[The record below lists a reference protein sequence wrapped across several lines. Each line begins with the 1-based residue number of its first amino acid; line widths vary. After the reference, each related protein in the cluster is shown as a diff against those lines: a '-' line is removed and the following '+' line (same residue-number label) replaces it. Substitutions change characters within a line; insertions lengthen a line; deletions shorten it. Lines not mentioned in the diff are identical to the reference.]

1 MTTYMEFITLY
12 NYLNVVLYIDIG
24 IMIVYNKNI
33 LFFMEFVMAEKRI
46 SFNAFTLSEVLLAV
60 VIVGII
66 AGMVLPVLTTNFYTY
81 LYNNAYDRDV
91 NKIEEAVEGLNIAEN
106 QKTFFD
112 TMMYVDAKP
121 DSYAETSGKFLKKY
135 LRIAKYCG
143 DSNGDCFAKSYSA
156 YTINK
161 KKEDYTP
168 TFDGACASLKNGA
181 SICITPQIGSTG
193 IHGFIDL
200 NGAKG
205 PNILSKDL
213 RQFFIDPK
221 HRTVFDKE
229 TSDVIALDEDPIRP
243 DVPTVPEP
251 ETPKDPEPPEVT
263 LPDKPLVPNKNLSSV
278 KVTCEKRGAYVCN
291 VDIVNAKFTI
301 STLTTIPGSKPPI
314 AVGPGDLV
322 YNPGL
327 GGNYEKPSY
336 GVDGI
341 GSKPGEKHNTSTY
354 DKSSLFTILLSQEI
368 GVCQVIDGNNKVRYS
383 TSGDKCLSVHKIFL
397 D

>member
-1 MTTYMEFITLY
+1 MTTYIEFITLY

-156 YTINK
+156 YTIDK

-278 KVTCEKRGAYVCN
+278 KVTCEKSGAYVCN

-301 STLTTIPGSKPPI
+301 STLTTIPGSKPPT

-368 GVCQVIDGNNKVRYS
+368 GVCHKDGFREAPTTAS
-383 TSGDKCLSVHKIFL
+383 LLKC
-397 D
+397 

>member
-1 MTTYMEFITLY
+1 
-12 NYLNVVLYIDIG
+12 
-24 IMIVYNKNI
+24 
-33 LFFMEFVMAEKRI
+33 MAKKRI
-46 SFNAFTLSEVLLAV
+46 SFNAFTLTEVLLAV

-121 DSYAETSGKFLKKY
+121 ESYAETSGKFLKKY
-135 LRIAKYCG
+135 LRVAKYCG

-156 YTINK
+156 YTIDK

-181 SICITPQIGSTG
+181 SICITPQVGLTG

-278 KVTCEKRGAYVCN
+278 KVTCEDKNGSQSCN
-291 VDIVNAKFTI
+291 VRVVNAKFSI
-301 STLTTIPGSKPPI
+301 SVITSIPGSKPPL
-314 AVGPGDLV
+314 AVGPGDLE
-322 YNPGL
+322 YKPGL

-354 DKSSLFTILLSQEI
+354 DKSSLFTILRSQEI